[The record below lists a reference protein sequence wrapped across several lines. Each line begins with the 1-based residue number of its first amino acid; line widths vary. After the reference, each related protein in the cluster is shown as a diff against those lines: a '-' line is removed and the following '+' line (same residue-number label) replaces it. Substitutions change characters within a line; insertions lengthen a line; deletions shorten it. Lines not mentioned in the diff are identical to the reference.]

1 MASVNYGIEID
12 VEINSQSPFVIVA
25 RYNWNDM
32 RELFLRLEMYT
43 LPVCLTTKHE
53 RIYGVLWVQ
62 TPPQ

>member
-32 RELFLRLEMYT
+32 RELFLRLEMST
-43 LPVCLTTKHE
+43 L
-53 RIYGVLWVQ
+53 RILN
-62 TPPQ
+62 